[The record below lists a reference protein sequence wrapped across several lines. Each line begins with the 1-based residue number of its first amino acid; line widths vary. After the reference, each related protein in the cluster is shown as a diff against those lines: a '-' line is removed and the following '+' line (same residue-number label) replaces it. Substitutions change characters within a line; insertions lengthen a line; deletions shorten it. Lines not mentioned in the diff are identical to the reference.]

1 MVASGGTVTIGSTE
15 QVAGGGAE
23 AKAKAEAAAEVAAIT
38 TDTATIIA
46 GGIRIIGATPTRRET
61 VAVTTIVVINNIGA
75 ATTSKVRMTSMVS
88 SREAQI
94 GDGGSSTLP
103 GKHLRQQTVTGATVA
118 AEQRQN
124 SEKG

>member
-1 MVASGGTVTIGSTE
+1 MASGGTATIGSTE
-15 QVAGGGAE
+15 QAAGGE
-23 AKAKAEAAAEVAAIT
+23 AKARAEAEAAEVAAIT

-46 GGIRIIGATPTRRET
+46 VGIRIIGATTIRRET
-61 VAVTTIVVINNIGA
+61 VAVTAIVVINNIGA
-75 ATTSKVRMTSMVS
+75 ATTTKVRMTSMVS

-103 GKHLRQQTVTGATVA
+103 GKHLRHQTVAGATVA